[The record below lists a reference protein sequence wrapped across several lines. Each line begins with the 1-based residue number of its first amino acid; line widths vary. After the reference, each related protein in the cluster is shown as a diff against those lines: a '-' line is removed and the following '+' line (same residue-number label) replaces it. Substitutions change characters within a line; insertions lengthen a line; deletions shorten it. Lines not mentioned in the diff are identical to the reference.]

1 MPRLFKFATV
11 AGVVFCFLFVVVA
24 YACSGRDLA
33 WGAPQIFSAHAG
45 MASEEPCADMKL
57 DPCQS
62 VRDRILSLQP
72 SAAQAAISQVT
83 FTNAQQAPV
92 EVSAGA
98 DLFYG
103 TFRPST
109 SVFHP
114 VFKLQLP
121 ISYLVLRL

>member
-33 WGAPQIFSAHAG
+33 WRDQRLSAHAG

-57 DPCQS
+57 DACQS